1 MDFKAEIARRLE
13 NKTSIKWDQLF
24 DEWLGSGLSKED
36 FLQNKG
42 FSKTAAQEK
51 SQSWVRDVKKA
62 NYYAAKASSKMTD
75 VTDDANELWQI
86 VQGFRRNQ
94 ALTDYKTAEAI
105 RTHCKMMLQNA
116 TIRSVKDG
124 REVFETALKANE
136 LRALAHTI
144 ELVQKVQR
152 LALGMSTENIGIDG
166 KLEIDKD
173 TDEHVPVFEV
183 QVGQNGKFLPARPR
197 PAII

>member
-13 NKTSIKWDQLF
+13 DKTAIKWDQLF

-42 FSKTAAQEK
+42 FSKIAAQEK
-51 SQSWVRDVKKA
+51 SRSWARDVKKST
-62 NYYAAKASSKMTD
+62 YYAAKASNKITD
-75 VTDDANELWQI
+75 VIDDANELWQI

-116 TIRSVKDG
+116 TLKTVKDG
-124 REVFETALKANE
+124 REIFATSLRPSE
-136 LRALAHTI
+136 LRALAQTI

-166 KLEIDKD
+166 KLEIDNE
-173 TDEHVPVFEV
+173 TDDQVPVFEV
-183 QVGQNGKFLPARPR
+183 QVGQNGKFIAARPK
-197 PAII
+197 AAY